1 MKALK
6 VEGSSPSER
15 ATRLRRSGPL
25 PGISRAQKDSSS
37 KSLLSISALGK
48 KGCHSWRLQLD
59 HHIDQ
64 IKELVLGSKPVGPPS
79 DTHNNAD
86 LLVWALHLAG
96 GDDRW
101 VDVEELYLKAFELAP
116 VRLSWRTRPD
126 LPDYKK
132 CAKALQELEDP
143 KRSDHLGL
151 TTKNGAYER
160 RLTDQGLQWCETH
173 EALLASLYSSTDVVP
188 SASIQDDARR
198 IRALA
203 ESTAYRT
210 WTDTG
215 ELTCTLWELA
225 EAFRCMANSPKATW
239 LVRLDEHVV
248 AARRNGNKELE
259 GFIGAARHLVDQEVD
274 A

>member
-1 MKALK
+1 M
-6 VEGSSPSER
+6 SPVS
-15 ATRLRRSGPL
+15 P
-25 PGISRAQKDSSS
+25 
-37 KSLLSISALGK
+37 SISAEQATSVAE
-48 KGCHSWRLQLD
+48 CHSSRLRWYD
-59 HHIDQ
+59 RIGQ
-64 IKELVLGSKPVGPPS
+64 IKELILGIKSVRPPS
-79 DTHNNAD
+79 NDHNNAD

-96 GDDRW
+96 GGDRW

-151 TTKNGAYER
+151 TAKNGAYER

-188 SASIQDDARR
+188 SASTQDDARR
-198 IRALA
+198 IRTLTG
-203 ESTAYRT
+203 STAYRS
-210 WTDTG
+210 WADTG

-225 EAFRCMANSPKATW
+225 EAFRCMANSPKTKW
-239 LVRLDEHVV
+239 LVRLDEHAI
-248 AARRNGNKELE
+248 AARRNSNEEL
-259 GFIGAARHLVDQEVD
+259 GRFIEAARHLVDQEVD

>member
-1 MKALK
+1 MFHEAIQLEHSNSNAKSAVPGHASAPRWAK
-6 VEGSSPSER
+6 GHSS
-15 ATRLRRSGPL
+15 RLRLYDRIG
-25 PGISRAQKDSSS
+25 
-37 KSLLSISALGK
+37 
-48 KGCHSWRLQLD
+48 
-59 HHIDQ
+59 Q
-64 IKELVLGSKPVGPPS
+64 IKELVLSSKPVQPPS
-79 DTHNNAD
+79 DAHNNAD

-96 GDDRW
+96 GDDGW

-173 EALLASLYSSTDVVP
+173 EALLTSLYSSTDVVP
-188 SASIQDDARR
+188 SASTQDDARR
-198 IRALA
+198 IRTLVG
-203 ESTAYRT
+203 STAYRT
-210 WTDTG
+210 WADTD
-215 ELTCTLWELA
+215 ELSCSLWELA
-225 EAFRCMANSPKATW
+225 EAFRCMANSTKATW
-239 LVRLDEHVV
+239 LVRLDEYAV
-248 AARRNGNKELE
+248 AARRNGNEELE
-259 GFIGAARHLVDQEVD
+259 RFIEAARSLVEQEVD